1 MITRLVS
8 SKEIV
13 AKAIADYNLQEDEIK
28 ITDIKSWLAEGMEL
42 IGSVNQMDHKV
53 AILHIHDYQCK
64 LPCDLQ
70 RLNSVAFSFCE
81 NGGWFPAKRTTG
93 TFSVFDKKCNGGC
106 CEMLLQDNALFPLV
120 KNMFNLTNDK
130 QALDKLNK
138 DDNLRKTLSC
148 LINKYTVCSV
158 NGKFNLMTGTNFSNT
173 VQYDLKP
180 GYLISNVPEGYVK
193 ISYHAIFTDDE
204 GMPMIP
210 DIQSYFEAIYWYVA
224 MKLCY
229 PKYLAGDMPQHVYYD
244 MKRSYNFYRKQAY
257 AESLMPNQDELTNI
271 KNTWTTLVP
280 EIDEEN
286 TFFSTTGDRQ
296 EIYNQNYGG
305 WNIWN

>member
-53 AILHIHDYQCK
+53 AVLHIHDYQCK

-106 CEMLLQDNALFPLV
+106 C
-120 KNMFNLTNDK
+120 NDD
-130 QALDKLNK
+130 LG
-138 DDNLRKTLSC
+138 
-148 LINKYTVCSV
+148 TV
-158 NGKFNLMTGTNFSNT
+158 
-173 VQYDLKP
+173 
-180 GYLISNVPEGYVK
+180 
-193 ISYHAIFTDDE
+193 
-204 GMPMIP
+204 
-210 DIQSYFEAIYWYVA
+210 
-224 MKLCY
+224 
-229 PKYLAGDMPQHVYYD
+229 
-244 MKRSYNFYRKQAY
+244 
-257 AESLMPNQDELTNI
+257 
-271 KNTWTTLVP
+271 
-280 EIDEEN
+280 
-286 TFFSTTGDRQ
+286 
-296 EIYNQNYGG
+296 
-305 WNIWN
+305 